1 MVNFEPWKVENFIK
15 DQGFDEN
22 SIFKEVL
29 KTEKVTLERSD
40 YVQILQI

>member
-15 DQGFDEN
+15 DHGFDEN

-29 KTEKVTLERSD
+29 KTEKARLERSD